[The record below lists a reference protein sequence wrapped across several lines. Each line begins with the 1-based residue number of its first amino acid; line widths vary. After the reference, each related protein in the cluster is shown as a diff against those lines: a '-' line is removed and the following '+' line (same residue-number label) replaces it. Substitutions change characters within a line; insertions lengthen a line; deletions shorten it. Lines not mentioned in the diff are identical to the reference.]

1 MSSKDAKEEETKSD
15 SKDDHANLGDSMVE
29 SSKQKKLKFSFVT
42 EGGEQ
47 IHLTA
52 KKIEEQ
58 KRIEESLKAELAKQE
73 VEKVKNELV
82 DLIGIDVVTQY
93 YNKKLLYDKYCDKM
107 LKRRKISKI
116 TNCDVSDLHLAEWR
130 EVVQDCPNKK
140 ENGWKTIYGQR
151 KTRMDYLNQT
161 KKELRIDFNRTLKE
175 QDPLDELNDLDNKKR
190 KRVGDFK
197 DHSMPTKK
205 HKSSV
210 QHEKELESLK
220 KVQIQFFWYLEDQD
234 NLYFN
239 LCGGLETEYKTLARA
254 SVQLG

>member
-82 DLIGIDVVTQY
+82 DLIGIDVVTREDET
-93 YNKKLLYDKYCDKM
+93 NEV
-107 LKRRKISKI
+107 ISNFKA
-116 TNCDVSDLHLAEWR
+116 SDLHLAEWR
-130 EVVQDCPNKK
+130 EVVQACPNKK
-140 ENGWKTIYGQR
+140 EKGWKTIYGQR
-151 KTRMDYLNQT
+151 KTRMDYLDQT
-161 KKELRIDFNRTLKE
+161 KKELIIDFNRTLKE

-190 KRVGDFK
+190 KRAGDFK